1 MRIRHGNGG
10 GTKNLKKKD
19 HRPMGRHRSR
29 INMSLLDMVTALM
42 AAPDYKR
49 FIDQLDRWTEVSI
62 ESHFREQVQMAIDS
76 NNTGPTEGSDEITG
90 ITGS

>member
-19 HRPMGRHRSR
+19 HRPMGRHWSR
-29 INMSLLDMVTALM
+29 KNMSLLDMVTALM

-49 FIDQLDRWTEVSI
+49 FMDQLDRWTDVSI
-62 ESHFREQVQMAIDS
+62 ESHFREQVQMAIDC
-76 NNTGPTEGSDEITG
+76 NNTGPTEGPDEITE